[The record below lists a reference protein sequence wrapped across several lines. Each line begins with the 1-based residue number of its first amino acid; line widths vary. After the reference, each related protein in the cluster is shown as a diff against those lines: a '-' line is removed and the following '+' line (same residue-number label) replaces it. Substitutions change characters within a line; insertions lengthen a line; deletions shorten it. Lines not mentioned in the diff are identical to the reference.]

1 MKDASDKVIYVGKA
15 KDLKKRVASYMHA
28 RDEKTTALVAHISD
42 IDYIATDTETESF
55 LLEAQLIQKYHP
67 QYNIDLQSGGTRYAY
82 IKETH
87 DRYPRFVVAR
97 KVTRD
102 GRFYGP
108 YVAASARNEALR
120 LVYSLFRLCK
130 KSDTGKSCFRF
141 HLGKC
146 SGACVRAISTEE
158 YKKSIESARSFL
170 RGDFKLLIEQLQES
184 MVEAAKKQQFEKAT
198 IYRDQ
203 IAALQSIESQKVV
216 RPTSVNQ
223 DVCNYIVS
231 NNTLLIQVFHFQK
244 GVISGKKEFR
254 FSLGDYPLSE
264 REVFEAFV
272 EQYYGSHSVPHEI
285 VVPCAL
291 VNTHAIESY
300 LSTRAGRAV
309 ALILPQRGTKKK
321 LLEMVKKNLT
331 LKLSSHG
338 DQLVELQRHLRLD
351 RLPMTIDCVDIS
363 TLSGIESVGSLVQ
376 FVNGNPSKKGYRK
389 FKIKNVDGVNDF
401 AMIYEVIS
409 RFAKRVLS
417 GKEHAPDLLVID
429 GGRGQL
435 NSANKVLKD
444 AGITLQTIG
453 LAKKLEEVYV
463 AWSKKPL
470 RISHRSAALQLLM
483 RIRDE
488 AHRFAITFQRKRRS
502 IKKRP

>member
-82 IKETH
+82 IQETH

-108 YVAASARNEALR
+108 YIVASARNEALR
-120 LVYSLFRLCK
+120 LIYSLFRLCK
-130 KSDTGKSCFRF
+130 KPDTGKPCFRF

-170 RGDFKLLIEQLQES
+170 RGDFKRLIEQLQRT
-184 MVEAAKKQQFEKAT
+184 MAYAAQHQQFEKAT

-203 IAALQSIESQKVV
+203 IAALQRIEYQKVV
-216 RPTSVNQ
+216 RVASVNQ

-231 NNTLLIQVFHFQK
+231 NDIMLVQIFHFQK

-254 FSLGDYPLSE
+254 FSLSDYPFSE
-264 REVFEAFV
+264 RELFEAFV

-285 VVPCAL
+285 VIPCTL
-291 VNTHAIESY
+291 VNAHTIESY
-300 LSTRAGRAV
+300 LSVRSGHTV
-309 ALILPQRGTKKK
+309 TLILPQRGTKKK
-321 LLEMVKKNLT
+321 LLDMVKKNLT
-331 LKLSSHG
+331 LKLSMHG

-351 RLPMTIDCVDIS
+351 RLPMVIDCVDIS

-389 FKIKNVDGVNDF
+389 FKIKNVEGVNDF

-409 RFAKRVLS
+409 RFAKRVLAR
-417 GKEHAPDLLVID
+417 KEHAPDLLVID

-435 NSANKVLKD
+435 NSANKALKD
-444 AGITLQTIG
+444 AGIAVHAIG
-453 LAKKLEEVYV
+453 LAKKREEVYV
-463 AWSKKPL
+463 AWSKKQL

-502 IKKRP
+502 IQ